1 MNSEIRLLVLAF
13 VGWALVMKVWSKPD
27 PNHWSF
33 HEVAERSVPDLGEK
47 NGIDGFLLQRLKEE
61 GLSFSKRAEPVNL
74 LRRIFLDLTGLP
86 PTPDEIDS
94 FEKSWKEDASEAYN
108 SAVERLLV
116 SPRYGERW
124 GQHWLDAVR
133 FAETHGFE
141 VNTPRP
147 NAWPYRDYVIRAFNE
162 DLPYDQFVFEQLAG
176 DTVSKDAAT
185 GFLVTA
191 AALLR
196 GQVGKDDESIKRAR
210 QDELNEIVINT
221 SATFLGLTV
230 HCARCHD
237 HKFDAI
243 SQKDYH
249 RMQAIFGGVR
259 YGNRPLRDDSEKR
272 EEEIRSLDMQ
282 IALVEQGLKK
292 MGVRLPVSPLL
303 NTESFAPI
311 LARYLRFTIRKT
323 NGVEPCID
331 ELEVW
336 SSGEK
341 STNVALASN
350 DVVASSSGDYQDPSK
365 HRLEYINDGKYGNG
379 RSWIASETQGGW
391 VILDFGKPIL
401 INRVTWG
408 RDRKGVYKDRLPIDY
423 VIEVAADK
431 GAWQEVAG
439 SKGRLM
445 SLDPSKLGG
454 AQRSAVLDHQSLS
467 EARRRLDGKKMIFGG
482 VFQKPPP
489 MHLLNRGDVAQPKE
503 EVSPGIPEVFG
514 SLEMSSATSDVD
526 RRKGLAR
533 WIASPK
539 NPLTARVMV
548 NRVWHLH
555 FGAGLVNTPSDFG
568 GMGGKPSHP
577 GLLDWLAVRFV
588 KDGWSIKNLH
598 RLILSSKAYQQSGRP
613 SSLGMEKDAN
623 NRLLWRFQ
631 PRRLEAEAIRD
642 SILQVSGSLDLK
654 MGGPGFSFF
663 EPNTNY
669 VRVYNPKEE
678 FGPLEWRRMI
688 YGHRV
693 RMEQDGVFGAFD
705 RPDAGL
711 ICSKR
716 TQSTTPLQS
725 LNLFN
730 SRFVEQQSEIFS
742 KRLVAEAGEKVNGQI
757 VLAFQYCFGRVPT
770 AEEVSKGLDFVNQH
784 GLSQF
789 CRVLFNTNEFL
800 FLP

>member
-1 MNSEIRLLVLAF
+1 MNSEIRLLVPAF
-13 VGWALVMKVWSKPD
+13 VGCALVAEVWSKPD

-33 HEVAERSVPDLGEK
+33 HEVAEQSVPDFGEE

-61 GLSFSKRAEPVNL
+61 GLSFSKRAEPENL

-86 PTPDEIDS
+86 PTPDEINS
-94 FEKSWKEDASEAYN
+94 FEKSWKKDATEAYE

-162 DLPYDQFVFEQLAG
+162 DLPYDQFVFGQLAG
-176 DTVSKDAAT
+176 DTVSEDAAT

-191 AALLR
+191 AALLQ

-259 YGNRPLRDDSEKR
+259 YGNRPFRDGSAKR
-272 EEEIRSLDMQ
+272 EEEIRSLDIQ
-282 IALVEQGLKK
+282 IALAEQGLKE
-292 MGVRLPVSPLL
+292 MGVRLPVNPLL
-303 NTESFAPI
+303 NTEIFTPI
-311 LARYLRFTIRKT
+311 SARYLKFTIRKT

-350 DVVASSSGDYQDPSK
+350 GVVASSSGDYQDPSK

-391 VILDFGKPIL
+391 VMLDFGKPIL
-401 INRVTWG
+401 IDRVTWG
-408 RDRKGVYKDRLPIDY
+408 RDREGVYKDRLPIDY
-423 VIEVAADK
+423 VVEVAADK
-431 GAWQEVAG
+431 DAWQEVAG
-439 SKGRLM
+439 SKDRLM
-445 SLDPSKLGG
+445 SLDPSKLEGP
-454 AQRSAVLDHQSLS
+454 QRSAVLNHQSLS

-489 MHLLNRGDVAQPKE
+489 MHLLNRGDVTQPKE
-503 EVSPGIPEVFG
+503 EVPPGIPEVFG

-526 RRKGLAR
+526 RRKSLAR
-533 WIASPK
+533 WITSPK

-555 FGAGLVNTPSDFG
+555 FGTGLVNTPSDFG

-588 KDGWSIKNLH
+588 KGGWSIKNLH

-613 SSLGMEKDAN
+613 NSLGMEKDAN

-678 FGPLEWRRMI
+678 FGPPEWRRMI

-742 KRLVAEAGEKVNGQI
+742 KRLEAEAGEKVDGRI
-757 VLAFQYCFGRVPT
+757 ALAFQYCFGRLPT
-770 AEEVSKGLDFVNQH
+770 AEEVSRGADFVKQH
-784 GLSQF
+784 GLPQF